1 MNGLE
6 TLRTGLEA
14 IRAHRMR
21 SALTVLGILIG
32 IAAVIMTVGLGE
44 GAQAKV
50 SSEISSLGTNLLT
63 VSPGSSTSSSGIRGG
78 FGSATTL
85 TEQDADALASRTVA
99 PAIAAVAPT
108 TQDEEVLTAG
118 TTNWTTTVVGTD
130 ADWLSVRAR
139 TVVEGRFLDDQ
150 DVAGHAD
157 VVVLAPTTAS
167 ELFGFEDPVGQT
179 VNIGGIPMTVIGEL
193 NSVGGSGSSSSA
205 TSSQD
210 DEAIV
215 PISTAADQIF
225 GGTTRDSVSSIL
237 IEATNSSTL
246 TAAYQE
252 TDDELLML
260 HHITT
265 PADADFTIATQQ
277 QLLSTATSV
286 DKTLTVL
293 LAGIAAISLL
303 VGGIGVMNIML
314 VSVTER
320 VREIGLRKALGATP
334 KLIRRQFLVE
344 SSILGL
350 SGGLL
355 GAVLGIVGTQVL
367 PSLVNEPMSLSVW
380 ATVGAIVIAMAIG
393 LGFGV
398 YPATRAA
405 RLAPIDALRS
415 E

>member
-85 TEQDADALASRTVA
+85 TQKDADALASKTVA

-108 TQDEEVLTAG
+108 SQDEEVLTAG

-150 DVAGHAD
+150 DVADHAD

-210 DEAIV
+210 DEAVV
-215 PISTAADQIF
+215 PIATAADQIF

-237 IEATNSSTL
+237 IEATSSSTL

-265 PADADFTIATQQ
+265 PTDADFTIATQQ

-293 LAGIAAISLL
+293 LAGIAAIS
-303 VGGIGVMNIML
+303 ML
-314 VSVTER
+314 RGETS
-320 VREIGLRKALGATP
+320 
-334 KLIRRQFLVE
+334 
-344 SSILGL
+344 
-350 SGGLL
+350 
-355 GAVLGIVGTQVL
+355 
-367 PSLVNEPMSLSVW
+367 
-380 ATVGAIVIAMAIG
+380 AI
-393 LGFGV
+393 
-398 YPATRAA
+398 
-405 RLAPIDALRS
+405 S
-415 E
+415 